1 MASLKDIAKACGVS
15 TATVSKA
22 LNDQS
27 DISQATKEKV
37 KKVAKELGYR
47 PNLAAKALK
56 TKRSQNIGVLFVD
69 DNRSGLTH
77 DYFADVLD
85 NFKKTVEEKGY
96 DITFI
101 NCSKTGPNNMS
112 YLEHVR
118 SKGFDGV
125 AIACINFDSPE
136 VKELVDSDI
145 PIVTVDY
152 VFNNV
157 SAVLSNNAQGMTEL
171 MEYILDKGHTK
182 VAYIHGAASAVT
194 NNRLSAFHRTTLL
207 RGIEVPDEYI
217 LEAPYRD
224 IKAVYSKTKML
235 LELPDPP
242 TCILF
247 PDDFSGIGG
256 LNAIREK
263 GLRIPDDI
271 SVAGYDGIKISH
283 YLEPQLTTY
292 SQNTAMIGHELG
304 RKLIDHIEN
313 PKTTLVENLSVTG
326 HVREGRSV
334 KDLSKQNN

>member
-1 MASLKDIAKACGVS
+1 MASLKDIAKECGVS

-37 KKVAKELGYR
+37 RKAAKKLGYR

-85 NFKKTVEEKGY
+85 NFKITVEEQGY

-101 NCSKTGPNNMS
+101 NCSKTGPNTMS
-112 YLEHVR
+112 YLEHVK

-136 VKELVDSDI
+136 VKELVESDI
-145 PIVTVDY
+145 PVVTVDY
-152 VFNNV
+152 VFNNT
-157 SAVLSNNAQGMTEL
+157 SAVLSDNVKGMTEL
-171 MEYILDKGHTK
+171 VDYILDKGHSK

-194 NNRLSAFHRTTLL
+194 SNRLSAFYRATSL
-207 RGIEVPDEYI
+207 RGIEIPDEYV

-224 IKAVYSKTKML
+224 IKAVYSKTIEL

-247 PDDFSGIGG
+247 PDDYAGIGG

-271 SVAGYDGIKISH
+271 SVAGYDGIRISH

-292 SQNTAMIGHELG
+292 SQDTAMIGHELG
-304 RKLIDHIEN
+304 RKLIDHIEK
-313 PKTTLVENLSVTG
+313 PKTTLIETLSVEG
-326 HVREGRSV
+326 HVRTGRSV
-334 KDLSKQNN
+334 KDISE